1 MSSGNTLGSE
11 VVEFRADGLDEIIAR
26 TADLEAAVRK
36 AHAEQLKQLQ
46 AMASPA
52 LAKAALDLTKIKAR
66 TDDLAKAERQ
76 QREQAVRNS
85 RLLSGEYAMQARL
98 RDQAAKAARTAAQ
111 AERATEL
118 GQGIYAARAKATAR
132 ADRRDARLALAEQRA
147 DLAAGVSLYRAKTAA
162 AAAVQQA
169 RLGQGLRAQSL
180 SSGLYGQQS
189 RDAARLERTDARL
202 GVAEKASDLR
212 SGVTLTRMKTAAA
225 VERADAQLALATRRL
240 ALSSGVFSQQVAARA
255 KAEGENAA
263 LAKAER
269 RAELQALYGR
279 RLGGAIHAGE
289 RFAPGLATASGA
301 LAGAGAIGVGMGRA
315 GFSGTV
321 QGHTWAREV
330 QLLNREVANSLVP
343 AMRELTGVIR
353 WMRRQL
359 EKLTPAQ
366 QKGLGYAIT
375 GATIAGGL
383 GLGAIGS
390 VKAVSMGAAAL
401 RSMGLIG
408 GEVGGATAKGSSV
421 LSRLGSWLGIG
432 GRTATAE
439 SGSLASMMAK
449 GNWSGVSGAGVAP
462 AGQAA
467 GGVGWLAKA
476 GRLGGRALGPVGV
489 ALGAG
494 ADVVQSGAEVWNDGR
509 RGAGRAL
516 GQIADTALLS
526 FRPGGAAMQTQGIN
540 RGGPIASMYD
550 AVFGARNN
558 LPATPGIKTQALI
571 ADAGFE
577 TFDSAYQRVASEV
590 ALTDAGERE
599 RGGKLASGDVNQQQ
613 LDELREIRKELER
626 QRQTPPLR

>member
-301 LAGAGAIGVGMGRA
+301 LAGVGAAGVGMARA
-315 GFSGTV
+315 GFSGT
-321 QGHTWAREV
+321 TAEMALAMEIK
-330 QLLNREVANSLVP
+330 LLNREIAGALVP
-343 AMRELTGVIR
+343 IMRDLTAGVRWVRRSLERLSPDNQKWLGRGVAGAAIVGTGGLAMAGVAAALGNIAAMLRTMGVIGGAGAVAGSAVAGAVGNAAGSAAGTLAAGAAGAAGGAAKGAGGSLLSRLRGGAGRFAAKIPFLTLAAGAITDQTEDDSFYNLHRAGGRGRVMSFIGGTINKATELTGIHSLFGTD
-353 WMRRQL
+353 RRAELRQEYGL
-359 EKLTPAQ
+359 PANFGQ
-366 QKGLGYAIT
+366 GQKTSTL
-375 GATIAGGL
+375 IAQAGF
-383 GLGAIGS
+383 
-390 VKAVSMGAAAL
+390 
-401 RSMGLIG
+401 
-408 GEVGGATAKGSSV
+408 SSFDAEYQ
-421 LSRLGSWLGIG
+421 R
-432 GRTATAE
+432 TAE
-439 SGSLASMMAK
+439 S
-449 GNWSGVSGAGVAP
+449 
-462 AGQAA
+462 
-467 GGVGWLAKA
+467 
-476 GRLGGRALGPVGV
+476 V
-489 ALGAG
+489 AL
-494 ADVVQSGAEVWNDGR
+494 
-509 RGAGRAL
+509 
-516 GQIADTALLS
+516 
-526 FRPGGAAMQTQGIN
+526 M
-540 RGGPIASMYD
+540 D
-550 AVFGARNN
+550 A
-558 LPATPGIKTQALI
+558 T
-571 ADAGFE
+571 
-577 TFDSAYQRVASEV
+577 
-590 ALTDAGERE
+590 ERE
-599 RGGKLASGDVNQQQ
+599 TGGKLAGRSGPDPERQQQ
-613 LDELREIRKELER
+613 QMAEDMRRMRELMEE
-626 QRQTPPLR
+626 QRSNNRPSLR

>member
-1 MSSGNTLGSE
+1 VSSGNTLGSE

-46 AMASPA
+46 AMASPS

-225 VERADAQLALATRRL
+225 VERADAQLALAARRL

-321 QGHTWAREV
+321 QGATLAAEMT
-330 QLLNREVANSLVP
+330 LLHREVANALVP
-343 AMRELTGVIR
+343 AMRELTGAVR
-353 WMRRQL
+353 WVRRRL
-359 EKLTPAQ
+359 EQLTPAQ
-366 QKGLGYAIT
+366 QKAMGFGIT
-375 GATIAGGL
+375 GAAVAGGV
-383 GLGAIGS
+383 GLGAAGMMS
-390 VKAVSMGAAAL
+390 AASKGAALL
-401 RSMGLIG
+401 RSAGLIG
-408 GEVGGATAKGSSV
+408 GAAGATTAVAGAGMVATGGGAIASGGAAASAGAGGGTLARAGRFGGRSLGPIGIGIGAGIDSYQGYAETRDDGKRGFGRV
-421 LSRLGSWLGIG
+421 LSQVFDTAFGIG
-432 GRTATAE
+432 RG
-439 SGSLASMMAK
+439 
-449 GNWSGVSGAGVAP
+449 
-462 AGQAA
+462 
-467 GGVGWLAKA
+467 
-476 GRLGGRALGPVGV
+476 GPVG
-489 ALGAG
+489 G
-494 ADVVQSGAEVWNDGR
+494 SGV
-509 RGAGRAL
+509 
-516 GQIADTALLS
+516 T
-526 FRPGGAAMQTQGIN
+526 GIN
-540 RGGPIASMYD
+540 RGGPTSQLYD
-550 AVFGARNN
+550 AIFGAK
-558 LPATPGIKTQALI
+558 PQGQKTQALI
-571 ADAGFE
+571 AQAGFSD
-577 TFDSAYQRVASEV
+577 FDAEYRSAAEAVAIR
-590 ALTDAGERE
+590 DAGERE
-599 RGGKLASGDVNQQQ
+599 AGGKLAPKKAEEEKVAGK
-613 LDELREIRKELER
+613 LDILIDLWRKFTDR
-626 QRQTPPLR
+626 SPTPLR

>member
-1 MSSGNTLGSE
+1 VSSGNTLGSE

-301 LAGAGAIGVGMGRA
+301 LAGAGAAGVGMARA

-321 QGHTWAREV
+321 QGATLAAEMT
-330 QLLNREVANSLVP
+330 LLHREVANALVP
-343 AMRELTGVIR
+343 AMRELTGAVR
-353 WMRRQL
+353 WVRRRL
-359 EKLTPAQ
+359 EQLTPAQ
-366 QKGLGYAIT
+366 QKAMGFGIT
-375 GATIAGGL
+375 GAAVAGGV
-383 GLGAIGS
+383 GLGAAGLMS
-390 VKAVSMGAAAL
+390 AASKGAALL
-401 RSMGLIG
+401 RSAGLIG
-408 GEVGGATAKGSSV
+408 GAAGATTAVAGAGMVATGGGAIASGGTA
-421 LSRLGSWLGIG
+421 
-432 GRTATAE
+432 
-439 SGSLASMMAK
+439 
-449 GNWSGVSGAGVAP
+449 AP
-462 AGQAA
+462 AGA
-467 GGVGWLAKA
+467 GGGALARA
-476 GRLGGRALGPVGV
+476 GRFGGRALGPIGIGI
-489 ALGAG
+489 GAG
-494 ADVVQSGAEVWNDGR
+494 IDSYQGYAETRDDGK
-509 RGAGRAL
+509 RGFGRVL
-516 GQIADTALLS
+516 SQVFDTA
-526 FRPGGAAMQTQGIN
+526 FGIGRGGPVGGSGVTGIN
-540 RGGPIASMYD
+540 RGGPTSQLYD
-550 AVFGARNN
+550 AIFGAK
-558 LPATPGIKTQALI
+558 PQGQKTQALI
-571 ADAGFE
+571 AQAGFSD
-577 TFDSAYQRVASEV
+577 FDAEYRSAAEAVAIR
-590 ALTDAGERE
+590 DAGERE
-599 RGGKLASGDVNQQQ
+599 AGGKLAPKKAEEEKVAGK
-613 LDELREIRKELER
+613 LDILIDLWRKFTDR
-626 QRQTPPLR
+626 SPTPLR